1 MSDMVNKREI
11 KSIENDEHFL
21 EHLQEVSEKV
31 GLEPGQILKACFA
44 IGWDHLNQRITI
56 EQKEN
61 INDEK

>member
-1 MSDMVNKREI
+1 MSDITTRREL
-11 KSIENDEHFL
+11 KLIENDEKFL
-21 EHLQEVSEKV
+21 DHLQEVSEKM

-44 IGWDHLNQRITI
+44 IGWDQLIQRITI